1 MKIAL
6 NIVKWVA
13 GSLLGFI
20 IIVGL
25 SWWLLPDEELNPE
38 AEKLM
43 AIAPAPPAA
52 NNAYFMIWG
61 FDASPE
67 LDPHA
72 VGQQIVA
79 AHDRILASEKDL
91 SKFKLDGFY
100 GDHRLRFP
108 KDSKPFCL
116 VENEKENCLQVYQAK
131 QAELKA
137 ESAERQT
144 YLARYRKIRE
154 YEDFGNALSLLN
166 HQTPIPSWTSIM
178 RTSQLVDGDIAVRM
192 AAKDTQRAA
201 LEELAADVNSWRR
214 LLQGNDW
221 LITQM
226 VSVAVLQ
233 RKYRLASEI
242 MNTYPDVVTT
252 YPAIFEKITAPLL
265 PGEANVVASVRA
277 ESQAGAGTFRDMK
290 QNGNFLSDSFFEGMP
305 GPPLLAALHLGGF
318 RVNATI
324 NLGYAPLKELLEL
337 FAKSPKAIL
346 DGQQTMLERQAKLL
360 KFSVGAVF
368 YNPIGR
374 ILHAQEGPNMTK
386 YAFRIADLIGLSRL
400 VDTQRRIIA
409 GKVAMENVG
418 TALANI
424 DAGLMDP
431 YTEKPMQW
439 DAGSKRVSFVLQGKR
454 FANSGYV
461 SLDHFK

>member
-6 NIVKWVA
+6 KIVKWVA

-25 SWWLLPDEELNPE
+25 CWWLIPDEDLNPE
-38 AEKLM
+38 ADKFA

-61 FDASPE
+61 LVASPE

-91 SKFKLDGFY
+91 SKFKPDAFY
-100 GDHRLRFP
+100 GDRPLRFP
-108 KDSKPFCL
+108 KDSKPFCD
-116 VENEKENCLQVYQAK
+116 VEKENCLLVYQAK
-131 QAELKA
+131 QAELEA
-137 ESAERQT
+137 ESLDKKV

-154 YEDFGNALSLLN
+154 YEDYGTAMSAMNY
-166 HQTPIPSWTSIM
+166 QTPVPAWNPLLRVSD
-178 RTSQLVDGDIAVRM
+178 LVDGDIAVRM
-192 AAKDTQRAA
+192 ATKDTQKAA
-201 LEELAADVNSWRR
+201 LEELAADVHSWRR
-214 LLQGNDW
+214 LLQSNDW

-226 VSVAVLQ
+226 ISVVALH

-242 MNTYPDVVTT
+242 MNVYPEVVTT
-252 YPAIFEKITAPLL
+252 FPAIIEKITTPLL
-265 PGEANVVASVRA
+265 PRETNVASSMRA
-277 ESQAGAGTFRDMK
+277 EAQFNLGTMRDMK
-290 QNGNFLSDSFFEGMP
+290 QGGKFLADSFFEGMP
-305 GPPLLAALHLGGF
+305 GSPLRMAMYLGGF

-324 NLGYAPLKELLEL
+324 NRAYVFFKEWVEL

-346 DGQQTMLERQAKLL
+346 EEKNALLDRQAKSQE
-360 KFSVGAVF
+360 FTVGAVF

-374 ILHAQEGPNMTK
+374 FLETK
-386 YAFRIADLIGLSRL
+386 GNYDMASYAFRIADLIGLSRL

-409 GKVAMENVG
+409 GKVPMENVG
-418 TALANI
+418 SALANI
-424 DAGLMDP
+424 GPGLMDP

-439 DAGSKRVSFVLQGKR
+439 DAASKRVSFVLHGKR
-454 FANSGYV
+454 FANYGYV
-461 SLDHFK
+461 TLDHLK